1 MFCLIGETGKPQV
14 PQPDATLWRRRDVR
28 QWSTPSVAP
37 PIQVSPH
44 PYESFESLIFRVAEY
59 NAFDSASA
67 TLRALGAHCWQ
78 PSRYCYKHLSPLLG
92 IEPASL
98 AALIPTAVDGD
109 LHLLGNQLLR
119 DRHIVRHASRF
130 CPLCVSERGYGAL
143 EWSLAPFAVCAEHGV
158 YLVDRC
164 ACRPRTSLNMFRNR
178 YSTCICGAD
187 LRNTAVLPAS
197 SAACKL
203 AKEVRRRFR
212 QEPDE
217 QLDSVFPILTT
228 WPEDAQFGDF
238 LDLVIC
244 LGNLARGPGALSRC
258 LSHSVYRLDVVTV
271 LFENAA
277 YVLSN
282 WRGDFASA
290 FRIANATVYASR
302 ATSDDKFR
310 LFQAKA
316 GQYLPPLVYR
326 WLTLQRS

>member
-187 LRNTAVLPAS
+187 LRNAAVLPAS

-244 LGNLARGPGALSRC
+244 LGNLARGPGRLAVALVIQCIAWTWLLFCSRMRRTFFRTGEVI
-258 LSHSVYRLDVVTV
+258 SHRPFVLLTPPSTRHGLHRMTSSGCSRLRRSSIYRH
-271 LFENAA
+271 
-277 YVLSN
+277 
-282 WRGDFASA
+282 WCIG
-290 FRIANATVYASR
+290 
-302 ATSDDKFR
+302 
-310 LFQAKA
+310 
-316 GQYLPPLVYR
+316 G
-326 WLTLQRS
+326 

>member
-1 MFCLIGETGKPQV
+1 MFCLIGETGEPQV
-14 PQPDATLWRRRDVR
+14 PQPDATRWGRRDVR
-28 QWSTPSVAP
+28 LWSTPSVAP
-37 PIQVSPH
+37 PVQVSPY

-67 TLRALGAHCWQ
+67 TFRALGAHCRR

-98 AALIPTAVDGD
+98 AAMIPTAVDGD

-130 CPLCVSERGYGAL
+130 CPLCVSECGYGVL

-164 ACRPRTSLNMFRNR
+164 ACRPRKSLSMFRNR

-187 LRNTAVLPAS
+187 LRNAAVLPAS
-197 SAACKL
+197 SAAYKL

-217 QLDSVFPILTT
+217 QLDSVFPTLTT

-238 LDLVIC
+238 LDLMIC
-244 LGNLARGPGALSRC
+244 LGNLARGPGALNRYLYQAVHC
-258 LSHSVYRLDVVTV
+258 LDRVTV
-271 LFENAA
+271 QFENAA
-277 YVLSN
+277 HVLSN
-282 WRGDFASA
+282 WRGDFVSA
-290 FRIANATVYASR
+290 FRIANATVHASL
-302 ATSDDKFR
+302 ATSDDKFG
-310 LFQAKA
+310 LFRAAAKES
-316 GQYLPPLVYR
+316 LPPLVYR